1 MDVLPHDGG
10 AAARDHTG
18 RKAPSRGADEMELSL
33 DVGREARYGEVTRGA
48 AEDMPLAVECLLS
61 ARTADAVFVVDPD
74 GRIVHWDPRA
84 ETLTGLL
91 AEEMVGRPCH
101 QALRGELEG
110 GGRLCAKGC
119 PIMALSRAGHAV
131 PGYDMRVETRIA
143 GKRWVSVSVLS
154 VDSGDGS
161 YLVHLLRDAQKA
173 HDALEMARDLVRL
186 SSKGENVFG
195 AQHEDVPELT
205 PRQAEVLGL
214 LAEGRSVKE
223 ICAELY
229 LSKATVRNHV
239 RALLQTL
246 GAHSQLEAVA
256 AARKIGLLRG

>member
-1 MDVLPHDGG
+1 MGGLPHDDG
-10 AAARDHTG
+10 AAASDHTG
-18 RKAPSRGADEMELSL
+18 RKIPSGGADEMELSL
-33 DVGREARYGEVTRGA
+33 DVGREARYGEGTRGA
-48 AEDMPLAVECLLS
+48 AEVLPLAVECLLS

-74 GRIVHWDPRA
+74 QRIVHWDPNA

-101 QALRGELEG
+101 QALRGECEG
-110 GGRLCAKGC
+110 GGRLCKGGC
-119 PIMALSRAGHAV
+119 PVMALARAGHAV
-131 PGYDMRVETRIA
+131 PSYDMRVETRIA

-154 VDSGDGS
+154 VDSDDGP

-186 SSKGENVFG
+186 SSKGENSSTTY
-195 AQHEDVPELT
+195 HEVVPELT

-256 AARKIGLLRG
+256 AARKLGLLAG

>member
-1 MDVLPHDGG
+1 
-10 AAARDHTG
+10 
-18 RKAPSRGADEMELSL
+18 MELSL
-33 DVGREARYGEVTRGA
+33 DVGREGRYREGTRCA
-48 AEDMPLAVECLLS
+48 AEVLPLAVECLLS

-74 GRIVHWDPRA
+74 QRIVHWDARA

-91 AEEMVGRPCH
+91 AEEMVGRPCY
-101 QALRGELEG
+101 QALRGECEG
-110 GGRLCAKGC
+110 GGLLYKGGC
-119 PIMALSRAGHAV
+119 PVMALARAGHAV
-131 PGYDMRVETRIA
+131 PSYDMRIDTRLA

-154 VDSGDGS
+154 VDSDDGRP

-186 SSKGENVFG
+186 SWNGEN
-195 AQHEDVPELT
+195 ASTTHHEVVPELT

-223 ICAELY
+223 ICAALY

-239 RALLQTL
+239 RALLQAL

-256 AARKIGLLRG
+256 AARKLGLLAG

>member
-1 MDVLPHDGG
+1 
-10 AAARDHTG
+10 
-18 RKAPSRGADEMELSL
+18 
-33 DVGREARYGEVTRGA
+33 
-48 AEDMPLAVECLLS
+48 
-61 ARTADAVFVVDPD
+61 
-74 GRIVHWDPRA
+74 
-84 ETLTGLL
+84 
-91 AEEMVGRPCH
+91 
-101 QALRGELEG
+101 
-110 GGRLCAKGC
+110 
-119 PIMALSRAGHAV
+119 MALSRAGHAV
-131 PGYDMRVETRIA
+131 PSYDMRVETRIA

-154 VDSGDGS
+154 VDSDDGP

-186 SSKGENVFG
+186 SSKGENSSSTTY
-195 AQHEDVPELT
+195 HEVVPELT

-256 AARKIGLLRG
+256 AARKLGLLAG